1 MTMRFKLLAPAVAAL
16 ALSACF
22 GGGGAPS
29 ELLTLTA
36 AQSRPAA
43 SPRTAGQGEA
53 ITVVEPTVPEALNTP
68 RIPVYVSE
76 TVVQYLTGAQWV
88 EEPGALFGRLVGETI
103 GAQTGRVVLDP
114 GQYSHDP
121 GTRLTGQLVRF
132 GLDPNAME
140 VVVTYDAAIA
150 RGAAGVIA
158 NRFEARIP
166 VAEATAAAV
175 APALNQAANQVAG
188 QVAAWVAQ

>member
-1 MTMRFKLLAPAVAAL
+1 MRLKLLAPVLATLAL
-16 ALSACF
+16 AGCF
-22 GGGGAPS
+22 GGGAPS

-68 RIPVYVSE
+68 RIPVYVNE

-88 EEPGALFGRLVGETI
+88 EDPGPLFGRLVGETI
-103 GAQTGRVVLDP
+103 AAQTGRVVLDP
-114 GQYSHDP
+114 SQYSHDP

-150 RGAAGVIA
+150 RGATGVTT
-158 NRFEARIP
+158 NRFEARVP
-166 VAEATAAAV
+166 VAEATSAAV

-188 QVAAWVAQ
+188 QVAAWVGG